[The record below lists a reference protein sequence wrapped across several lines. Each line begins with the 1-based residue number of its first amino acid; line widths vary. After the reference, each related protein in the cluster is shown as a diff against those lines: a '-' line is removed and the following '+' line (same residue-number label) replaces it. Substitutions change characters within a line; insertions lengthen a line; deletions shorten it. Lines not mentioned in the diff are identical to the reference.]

1 MIIVLKPHPSEQD
14 VCTVEEGVRKLGYAP
29 HTIRGVV
36 RTVVAAVGDET
47 AHQTLEVLES
57 LPCVDRVIPIQ
68 RRYKLVSRQAQQD
81 GTTIT
86 VGGVT
91 IGGGVFH
98 VIAGPCA
105 VEGYEQTLQTARS
118 VTASGATLFRG
129 GAFKPRTSPYDF
141 QGLGE
146 RGLRILNQVK
156 AETGLPV
163 VSEVVREIDL
173 GVMVGAVDIVQIGA
187 RNATNYSLLEA
198 VARCGKPVLLK
209 RGMAATVEEWFLAAE
224 YIVKNGNP
232 AVILCERGIRT
243 FETATRNTLDIS
255 AVALAKQ
262 ETNLPVFVDP
272 SHASGRRDLVAPLS
286 KAAIAAG
293 ADGLMV
299 EVHLEPDLAH
309 SDAAQQLSLDQFH
322 ELIVEIEPVVKT
334 CGKRPGWAART
345 AGQ

>member
-1 MIIVLKPHPSEQD
+1 
-14 VCTVEEGVRKLGYAP
+14 
-29 HTIRGVV
+29 
-36 RTVVAAVGDET
+36 
-47 AHQTLEVLES
+47 
-57 LPCVDRVIPIQ
+57 VIPIQ

>member
-1 MIIVLKPHPSEQD
+1 MIIVLKPRPSD
-14 VCTVEEGVRKLGYAP
+14 TDIRTVEDDVRKLGYTP

-47 AHQTLEVLES
+47 SHQTLEVLES

-68 RRYKLVSRQAQQD
+68 RRYKLVTKQAQPGPTVITL
-81 GTTIT
+81 GTTA
-86 VGGVT
+86 

-98 VIAGPCA
+98 IIAGPCA
-105 VEGYEQTLQTARS
+105 VESYDQTLGTAKAVRE
-118 VTASGATLFRG
+118 TGATFFRG

-146 RGLRILNQVK
+146 EGLRILQQVK
-156 AETGLPV
+156 AVTGLPI
-163 VSEVVREIDL
+163 VSEVVREMDL
-173 GVMVGAVDIVQIGA
+173 GLLVGAVDVVQIGA
-187 RNATNYSLLEA
+187 RNAMNYSLLEA

-224 YIVKNGNP
+224 YVVKNGNP
-232 AVILCERGIRT
+232 NVILCERGIRT
-243 FETATRNTLDIS
+243 FETATRNTLDVS

-272 SHASGRRDLVAPLS
+272 SHASGRRDLIVPLS

-293 ADGLMV
+293 ADGLMI
-299 EVHLEPDLAH
+299 EVHVEPDIAH
-309 SDAAQQLSLDQFH
+309 SDAAQQLSIDAFRDL
-322 ELIVEIEPVVKT
+322 VEAVEPFVKLA
-334 CGKRPGWAART
+334 GKTPGWK
-345 AGQ
+345 QP